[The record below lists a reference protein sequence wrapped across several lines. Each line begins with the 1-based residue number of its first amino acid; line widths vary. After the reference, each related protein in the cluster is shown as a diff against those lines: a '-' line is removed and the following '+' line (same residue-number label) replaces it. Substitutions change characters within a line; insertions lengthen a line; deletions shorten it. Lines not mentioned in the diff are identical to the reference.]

1 MRGRFKVGD
10 VLEVLSPTENFGKS
24 FKVEQAFADG
34 EEVQDCK
41 LVQKI
46 YKINCPFNLKNGD
59 ILRRR
64 K

>member
-1 MRGRFKVGD
+1 KVGD

-24 FKVEQAFADG
+24 FKVDQALADG
-34 EEVQDCK
+34 EEVHDCK

-46 YKINCPFNLKNGD
+46 YKINCPYELRKGD

-64 K
+64 KL